1 MRVDLDTSLLNA
13 DAADFEQKLAERVI
27 GQNEAVIKATEFVQ
41 TFMAGFHPP
50 DRPIGI
56 MLLLGPTGSGK
67 TRLVEAMAESLF
79 DNPKAFFKVNCA
91 EYQDSH
97 QTNRLVGA
105 PPGYIGY
112 DKGDRPGLSL
122 LSDQKLLTRAP

>member
-1 MRVDLDTSLLNA
+1 
-13 DAADFEQKLAERVI
+13 VI
-27 GQNEAVIKATEFVQ
+27 GQDEAIIKATEFVQ
-41 TFMAGFHPP
+41 TFIAGFHPP

-67 TRLVEAMAESLF
+67 TRLVEATAEALF

-112 DKGDRPGLSL
+112 EKGDSPGLSPERP
-122 LSDQKLLTRAP
+122 KTPRAPARKPPSAPCPPVRADRFLGIRFLS

>member
-1 MRVDLDTSLLNA
+1 
-13 DAADFEQKLAERVI
+13 
-27 GQNEAVIKATEFVQ
+27 
-41 TFMAGFHPP
+41 
-50 DRPIGI
+50 

-67 TRLVEAMAESLF
+67 TRLVEAMAEALF

-112 DKGDRPGLSL
+112 EKGDRPGLSI
-122 LSDQKLLTRAP
+122 LSD